1 MIIYFSYTPF
11 LGVTNK
17 RPFYRRKSQIEF
29 YNQQQATAAAVAE
42 AVGLHQKSSSVKIE
56 NLKTER
62 REGNPLVVG
71 GGSSQAETTTAVNGM
86 LDDED
91 RSDGKVRHLFLTLK
105 VNASAMTKWRPN
117 RLGDLMVT

>member
-1 MIIYFSYTPF
+1 M
-11 LGVTNK
+11 TNK

-42 AVGLHQKSSSVKIE
+42 AVGLHHQKSSSVKIE

-62 REGNPLVVG
+62 REAGNPLVVG
-71 GGSSQAETTTAVNGM
+71 GGSNQAETAVNGM

-91 RSDGKVRHLFLTLK
+91 RSDGKVRHLFLNYL
-105 VNASAMTKWRPN
+105 
-117 RLGDLMVT
+117 VTVVPY

>member
-1 MIIYFSYTPF
+1 MTIYFSYTLF

-42 AVGLHQKSSSVKIE
+42 AVGLHHQKSSSVKIE

-71 GGSSQAETTTAVNGM
+71 GGSNQAETAVNGM

-91 RSDGKVRHLFLTLK
+91 RSDGKVRHIFLIYF
-105 VNASAMTKWRPN
+105 
-117 RLGDLMVT
+117 VTAVPY

>member
-1 MIIYFSYTPF
+1 MTIYFSYTPF

-42 AVGLHQKSSSVKIE
+42 AVGLHQKSSSVKLE
-56 NLKTER
+56 NLKTEQGR
-62 REGNPLVVG
+62 RDPGNPLVVG
-71 GGSSQAETTTAVNGM
+71 GGGSNQAETAVNGM

-91 RSDGKVRHLFLTLK
+91 RSDGKVRHITLFCYR
-105 VNASAMTKWRPN
+105 SA
-117 RLGDLMVT
+117 LF

>member
-1 MIIYFSYTPF
+1 MTIYFSYTLF

-56 NLKTER
+56 NLKTEQGR
-62 REGNPLVVG
+62 RDPGNPLVVG
-71 GGSSQAETTTAVNGM
+71 GGSSQADTAVNGM

-91 RSDGKVRHLFLTLK
+91 RSDGKVRHLFLTLFCYC
-105 VNASAMTKWRPN
+105 SAQLKW
-117 RLGDLMVT
+117 DFFI

>member
-1 MIIYFSYTPF
+1 M
-11 LGVTNK
+11 TNK

-62 REGNPLVVG
+62 REAGNPLVVG
-71 GGSSQAETTTAVNGM
+71 GGGSNQGETAVNGM

-91 RSDGKVRHLFLTLK
+91 RSDGKVRHLFLNYL
-105 VNASAMTKWRPN
+105 
-117 RLGDLMVT
+117 VTVVPY